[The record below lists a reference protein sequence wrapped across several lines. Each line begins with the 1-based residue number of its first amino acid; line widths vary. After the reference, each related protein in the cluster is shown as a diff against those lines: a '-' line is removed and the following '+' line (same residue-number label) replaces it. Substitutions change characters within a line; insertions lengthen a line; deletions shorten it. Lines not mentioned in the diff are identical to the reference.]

1 MLRTRM
7 AIAVVSAL
15 AAVGCTDDAAMVT
28 EADADR
34 TVMLHVQQDLI
45 VTLGSNPST
54 GYEWVFQMTPEGY
67 LSLNSSDYESV
78 ESQRSGSGAG
88 GKQTFRFTARRSGR
102 TTLDFAY
109 RRPWEPDRPGGSI
122 HYLVVVE

>member
-1 MLRTRM
+1 MLRKRM

-34 TVMLHVQQDLI
+34 TVMLRVQQDLV

-54 GYEWVFQMTPEGY
+54 GYRWEFQMIPEGY
-67 LSLNSSDYESV
+67 LSLDSSTYEPV
-78 ESQRSGSGAG
+78 GPQIPGSG
-88 GKQTFRFTARRSGR
+88 GKQTFRFTALRSGR
-102 TTLDFAY
+102 TTLDFTS
-109 RRPWEPDRPGGSI
+109 RRSSSEPDTPLGTI
-122 HYLVVVE
+122 HYLVLVE